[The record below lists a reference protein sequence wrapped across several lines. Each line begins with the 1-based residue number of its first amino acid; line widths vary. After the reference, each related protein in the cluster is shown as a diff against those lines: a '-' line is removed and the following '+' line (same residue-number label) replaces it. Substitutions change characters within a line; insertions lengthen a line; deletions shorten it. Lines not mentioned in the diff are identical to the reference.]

1 MSGAQNF
8 LYEEIAESIRRQ
20 IVTGG
25 LDVGD
30 WLPPIR
36 EMAHDWSC
44 TPGTVH
50 RAYRVLGDEGLVV
63 GRPGKGTRVAG
74 TPLPDSSSGIESEM
88 TGRLRWASLVNRAE
102 KYLLEAASSGF
113 SADQA
118 QSALIL
124 AVARWRAL
132 REPRAGEEEPGEESN
147 SLRFSGSHDLVVE
160 HLARL
165 LKETFPSIDVKL
177 HFSGSLG
184 GLLALMRG
192 DADFAGVHIW
202 DEETDHYNA
211 PYVSRLLPGGKSI
224 LLTLAHRQLG
234 LIVGAGQ
241 AEHWPSLEA
250 LREGKARLANRQR
263 GSGTRLWF
271 DAQLRRLKINGQRLE
286 GYTSELTTHLAVAE
300 EVDAGRADV
309 GVGIQAAAAASGLDF
324 VPLTRERYEL
334 VFPDNVWDR
343 PAVEALRVIV
353 KADSFRHTL
362 ESLGGYDSSETGRIR
377 RV

>member
-1 MSGAQNF
+1 MSGVNIY

-20 IVTGG
+20 IVAGRLG
-25 LDVGD
+25 VGD
-30 WLPPIR
+30 RLPPIR
-36 EMAHDWSC
+36 EMARDWSC

-63 GRPGKGTRVAG
+63 SRRGKGTRVAG
-74 TPLPDSSSGIESEM
+74 TASHDSVSMAERSRS
-88 TGRLRWASLVNRAE
+88 GRLRWASLVNRAE

-113 SADQA
+113 SSDQA

-124 AVARWRAL
+124 AVARWRSL
-132 REPRAGEEEPGEESN
+132 QEPHTIGEQPEAEPT

-160 HLARL
+160 HLARR
-165 LKETFPSIDVKL
+165 LKEISPPVEVDL

-202 DEETDHYNA
+202 DEETDRYNA
-211 PYVSRLLPGGKSI
+211 PYVSRLLPGGRSI

-241 AEHWPSLEA
+241 AAKWPSLEA
-250 LREGKARLANRQR
+250 LKNRKVRLANRQK

-271 DAQLRRLKINGQRLE
+271 DAQLRRLQIDGQQLD
-286 GYTSELTTHLAVAE
+286 GYASQLTTHTAVVE
-300 EVDAGRADV
+300 EIASGRANV
-309 GVGIQAAAAASGLDF
+309 GVGIRAAAAASGLDF

-334 VFPDNVWDR
+334 VFPDSVWDVPSIR
-343 PAVEALRVIV
+343 ALRAIV
-353 KADSFRHTL
+353 QAESFKRTL
-362 ESLGGYDSSETGRIR
+362 ETLGGYDSSDTGRVR
-377 RV
+377 SV